1 MDHLKVRGNMYY
13 EEAMHRFQ
21 IFYQSKYLLIRFFQ
35 EHFQISLCMSVFC
48 LATKELHFSVIF
60 DQSLSFRRNNNES

>member
-35 EHFQISLCMSVFC
+35 EHFQVSLCMSVFC
-48 LATKELHFSVIF
+48 LATKELHFSVKASHLEETIMKVK
-60 DQSLSFRRNNNES
+60 RP